1 MHPKNDA
8 SANASTL
15 GSDRGIS
22 AGAGIDEGVSGVGC
36 PVNSVIKKI
45 LEHLGLWE
53 DSHAP
58 PSRGPPKAKEIT
70 FDPSYSQLI

>member
-15 GSDRGIS
+15 VSDKGIS
-22 AGAGIDEGVSGVGC
+22 AGIDEGVSGVGC